1 MDSAVAQS
9 APDVNKVA
17 HTAGNSAHFVSIA
30 PAVVGIAVAVVAAAI
45 VGTMVVL
52 VAAAI
57 VGTMVVLVAAE
68 IVGIDQLSLAVNEDH
83 WDH

>member
-1 MDSAVAQS
+1 
-9 APDVNKVA
+9 
-17 HTAGNSAHFVSIA
+17 
-30 PAVVGIAVAVVAAAI
+30 VAVVAAE
-45 VGTMVVL
+45 
-52 VAAAI
+52 I